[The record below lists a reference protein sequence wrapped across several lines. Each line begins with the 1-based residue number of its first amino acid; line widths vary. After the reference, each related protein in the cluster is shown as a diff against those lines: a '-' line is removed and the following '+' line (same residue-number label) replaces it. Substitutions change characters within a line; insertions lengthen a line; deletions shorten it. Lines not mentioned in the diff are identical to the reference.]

1 MRRVAICSFL
11 LTALFTLTSNVYGD
25 QRAEEILKEVR
36 TAIGGEELLQK
47 VQSLA
52 INGTYKRMLG
62 DRQLA
67 GDREISIGLPDR
79 FLVEDAFNPGGLS
92 TSMINSRGLNAEHA
106 WSSSSGGGGGMVF
119 RMGPGGNEV
128 LPEQLEAIF
137 RRQYTFEMT
146 RYLLAILAAPPTN
159 STLEFK
165 YVGDSDVDDA
175 PADVLEVTAQDRPSL
190 RIFFDKKTH
199 LPLLLSYRGNK
210 PRTMMMTR
218 PGSAAPRTDEE
229 MKKAREEAEK
239 KLHAEAPAAPEQA
252 DFFVRIEGHKK
263 VNGLML
269 PHKFTFLT
277 DADVSEEFEVSK
289 YQVNPQFKADKFQK
303 R

>member
-1 MRRVAICSFL
+1 MRRVAIFGL
-11 LTALFTLTSNVYGD
+11 LLSSVLAFTSNVFAD
-25 QRAEEILKEVR
+25 QKAEEILKEVR
-36 TAIGGEELLQK
+36 AAIGGEDLLQK
-47 VQSLA
+47 VQALA
-52 INGTYKRMLG
+52 IKGTYRRMLG
-62 DRQLA
+62 ERQLA

-92 TSMINSRGLNAEHA
+92 TAMINTRGLNAEHA
-106 WSSSSGGGGGMVF
+106 WSSSSGGGGMVF
-119 RMGPGGNEV
+119 RMTGPGGAQ
-128 LPEQLEAIF
+128 LSPEQMEAIF
-137 RRQYTFEMT
+137 RRQYTLEMT
-146 RYLLAILAAPPTN
+146 RYLLAILAAAPAN

-175 PADVLEVTAQDRPSL
+175 AADVLEVSGPDRLSL

-210 PRTMMMTR
+210 PRTIMMTR
-218 PGSAAPRTDEE
+218 PAGGSVRTDEDV
-229 MKKAREEAEK
+229 KKAKEEAEK
-239 KLHAEAPAAPEQA
+239 KMNAEVSATPEQA
-252 DFFVRIEGHKK
+252 DFFIRIEGHKK

-277 DADVSEEFEVSK
+277 DAEVSEEFEISK

-303 R
+303 H